1 MKMKKIMIIL
11 ISVLFLGCNNSDEI
25 DTVDDSLSIQ
35 EKEDLQFLKEEEKLA
50 RDVYLYSY
58 DLYGQK
64 IFKNISNSE

>member
-1 MKMKKIMIIL
+1 MKKIMIIL